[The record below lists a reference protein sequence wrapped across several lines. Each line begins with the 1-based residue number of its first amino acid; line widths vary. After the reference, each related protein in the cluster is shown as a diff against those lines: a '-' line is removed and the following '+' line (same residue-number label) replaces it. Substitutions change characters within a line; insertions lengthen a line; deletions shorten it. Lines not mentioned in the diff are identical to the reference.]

1 MAKRKHKVGDL
12 IMYTYVSSDTT
23 NAKHDLGVITKIVNG
38 IDGLV
43 DGTTR
48 YYVDWFDGLKENI
61 QYGDEQIVRMKEL
74 LRERLNGHL

>member
-23 NAKHDLGVITKIVNG
+23 NTKHDLGVITKIVNG

-48 YYVDWFDGLKENI
+48 YYVDWFD
-61 QYGDEQIVRMKEL
+61 EQPPFYLYETDVETYK
-74 LRERLNGHL
+74 GHLDEFLKAHGR